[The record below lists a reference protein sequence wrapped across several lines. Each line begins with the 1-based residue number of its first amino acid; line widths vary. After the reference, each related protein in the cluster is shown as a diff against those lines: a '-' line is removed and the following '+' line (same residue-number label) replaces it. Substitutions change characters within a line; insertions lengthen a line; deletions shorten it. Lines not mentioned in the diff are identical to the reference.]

1 MSRKEYSDLQMTSV
15 NGSTDYQKQPLLD
28 EGTNDPEVGGG
39 SEEGH
44 GKSKGE
50 WEAEQHRKDM
60 EMISHTDH
68 ATGLTHDEVERRRQ
82 QYGYN
87 ELAEEEV
94 NLFLKFL
101 SYFWGPMPCMI
112 WVAIIVEMIR
122 SSIEAS
128 KGEDS
133 GEGWADFGVLLL
145 LQLINGCVG
154 FYEEHNAGNAI
165 AALKQQLA
173 PKCFAFRNGEWHS
186 ISARELVPGD
196 YIQVKLGDVIPA
208 DAILLGKNFDSL
220 EVDQAA
226 LTGES
231 LPVTTYHGEKVLMG
245 SSVKRGELDA
255 IVCATGENTFFGKAA
270 GMIASVDSVGHF
282 QKILLKITTFLLIIS
297 CILCIIILIVL
308 LVRSNGK
315 DVFTNIG
322 IVIVLLVASIPIAM
336 QVVCTSTMA
345 VGARRLADKK
355 VIVAR
360 LSAIEELAAMTVL
373 CSDKTG
379 TLTKNQ
385 LECRQ
390 PFLVSDMDEKEM
402 LFYSALAAKR
412 IKGNQDAIDYCIC
425 EKVAANSGGS
435 EPRFDAFEELEFHP
449 FNPTDKRT
457 EATLLSPKVQDPSGK
472 RTQHIFKVTK
482 GAPQVVLKLCL
493 EDPNSSYSEENRK
506 ELWNRVTASIQD
518 LADRGFRALGVAIKY
533 SEGEIDT
540 ENLEN
545 NKFGGWEFQGLL
557 SLFDPPRDDTKATI
571 EEATNSG
578 VEVKMITGDQTAIAK
593 ETCRELGMGTNILN
607 SQLLHDDKVNEEMLS
622 DYIMDSNGFAEVMP
636 EDKFE
641 IVNAVRK
648 KGHTVG
654 MTGDGVNDA
663 PALKR
668 ADIGIAVEG
677 ATDAARAAADIV
689 LTEPGL
695 SVIID
700 AMQRSR
706 KIFQRM
712 RNYCIYRIAC
722 TIELLLFFFFAII
735 FVEPSN
741 SSFFGSHDGSNTT
754 VQSCKHD
761 GRMDVNNS
769 YNSSF
774 YLPVIA
780 LVVITI
786 LNDGTII
793 TIAHDKVIPE
803 KRPQHWDL
811 WEVMIISSVQ
821 GAIACLG
828 SLILVVV
835 CFQASWHQACQGN
848 ADSGIA
854 YMFGDEG
861 QCKEKHNCPNGQNTL
876 KYVDFGSVQTLV
888 YLKIS
893 LSDFLTV
900 FSARTRGFFWERRPG
915 YALLTAFI
923 FATTVSTILSLWWPE
938 VFRQAIDF
946 PGGENGDQV
955 DGESALKTMKRL
967 ADVPKSFGS
976 RGHSVGFI
984 WIYSFLNFA
993 AQDIAKVGAYWLL
1006 SKIVHKEGDDR
1017 VEEVKRRAKVGTA
1030 LGDSDRA
1037 ARQIPGPAREASI
1050 LREASKYYMKEDEKN
1065 QLMNRL
1071 TTLEKEV
1078 SRLRKLVGEDGNG
1091 GGAASKP
1098 SSK

>member
-1 MSRKEYSDLQMTSV
+1 MSSINHDHKE
-15 NGSTDYQKQPLLD
+15 PLL
-28 EGTNDPEVGGG
+28 EGNDPEVGGHSG
-39 SEEGH
+39 
-44 GKSKGE
+44 GKTKGDY
-50 WEAEQHRKDM
+50 EAEQVQRDLDM
-60 EMISHTDH
+60 INRTNRE
-68 ATGLTHDEVERRRQ
+68 TGLTLQEIEERRAEW
-82 QYGYN
+82 GFN
-87 ELAEEEV
+87 ELAEEET
-94 NLFLKFL
+94 NMFLKFL

-112 WVAIIVEMIR
+112 WVAIIVEFVRTI
-122 SSIEAS
+122 IES
-128 KGEDS
+128 TS
-133 GEGWADFGVLLL
+133 GSGGSATSEGWADFAVLFV
-145 LQLINGCVG
+145 LQLINGVVG
-154 FYEEHNAGNAI
+154 FIEEHNAGNAI
-165 AALKQQLA
+165 AALKEQLA

-186 ISARELVPGD
+186 IPARELVPGD
-196 YIQVKLGDVIPA
+196 YIQLKLGDIVAA
-208 DAILLGKNFDSL
+208 DAILLGHNYDSL

-255 IVCATGENTFFGKAA
+255 IVCSTGEHTFFGKAA
-270 GMIASVDSVGHF
+270 GMIASVDEVGHF

-297 CILCIIILIVL
+297 IILCSIILIVL
-308 LVRSNGK
+308 LVRTKGK
-315 DVFTNIG
+315 EVLKSIG

-379 TLTKNQ
+379 TLTKNK
-385 LECRQ
+385 LDCR
-390 PFLVSDMDEKEM
+390 PPILMSDMDEKEM

-412 IKGNQDAIDYCIC
+412 IKGNQDAIDFCIC
-425 EKVAANSGGS
+425 EKVHANSGGN
-435 EPRFDAFEELEFHP
+435 EPRFDAFKELDFHP

-457 EATLLSPKVQDPSGK
+457 EATLLSPKVEDPNGK

-482 GAPQVVLKLCL
+482 GAPQVVLKLCT
-493 EDPNSSYSEENRK
+493 EDPNSSYSEEARK

-533 SEGEIDT
+533 SEGDIDT

-557 SLFDPPRDDTKATI
+557 SLFDPPRDDTKSTI
-571 EEATNSG
+571 EEATSSG

-607 SQLLHDDKVNEEMLS
+607 SQILHDDSINEDMLT
-622 DYIMDSNGFAEVMP
+622 DYIMNSNGFAEVMP

-677 ATDAARAAADIV
+677 ATDAARAASDIV

-735 FVEPSN
+735 AVEPKFEYFFNTPQDPSGETTSHSCLNQGRNDVLN
-741 SSFFGSHDGSNTT
+741 SHN
-754 VQSCKHD
+754 Q
-761 GRMDVNNS
+761 
-769 YNSSF
+769 SF

-780 LVVITI
+780 LVIITI

-811 WEVMIISSVQ
+811 WEVMIVSSVQ
-821 GAIACLG
+821 GAVACLG
-828 SLILVVV
+828 SLVLVVV
-835 CFQASWHQACQGN
+835 CFRASFTQACQGH
-848 ADSGIA
+848 ADSGITW
-854 YMFGDEG
+854 MFGNQATVEH
-861 QCKEKHNCPNGQNTL
+861 HNSSHL
-876 KYVDFGSVQTLV
+876 RFIDFGTVQTLI

-900 FSARTRGFFWERRPG
+900 FSARTRSWFWERRPG

-923 FATTVSTILSLWWPE
+923 FATSVSTILALWWPTAFQE
-938 VFRQAIDF
+938 QIDF
-946 PGGENGDQV
+946 PAGKNSHIDL
-955 DGESALKTMKRL
+955 DHLSTMKPL
-967 ADVPKSFGS
+967 HKVPKGNHFGTP
-976 RGHSVGFI
+976 GHSVGFI
-984 WIYSFLNFA
+984 WIFSFLNFA
-993 AQDIAKVGAYWLL
+993 AQDIAKVATYWLL
-1006 SKIVHKEGDDR
+1006 SKIVHKEGDER
-1017 VEEVKRRAKVGTA
+1017 VEQVKRRAQMGTA
-1030 LGDSDRA
+1030 LGNQELA
-1037 ARQIPGPAREASI
+1037 ARRLPNSQAREASI
-1050 LREASKYYMKEDEKN
+1050 LRETSQYQMKADDRN
-1065 QLMNRL
+1065 QLLNRMEK
-1071 TTLEKEV
+1071 LEREV
-1078 SRLRKLVGEDGNG
+1078 ARLREKAGE
-1091 GGAASKP
+1091 KP
-1098 SSK
+1098 